1 MSSSYPPPP
10 SWARKFLTWFCDEA
24 LLEEIAGDLEE
35 AYYHRCSKLGKSQAK
50 QLYIADVFTFFKP
63 YAFEKYSRA
72 KQFLPMLD
80 NYFKIALRNIF
91 HRKGFTA
98 INAVGLVVGM
108 SAVILIGRYL
118 QHEYT
123 YDEAAAH
130 PDLTYRLVNKYRDQ
144 TYTCMSFPGFNESE
158 GEEQLALINHIK
170 TYDQV
175 VQACHFVPTHSDIGG
190 GGQYFV
196 RFDEQQL
203 ITNNILF
210 TNTGAA
216 FQALFPQTFLLGTP
230 GAAYNTFS
238 TAVLTES
245 LARRWFGQDWAVR
258 RLLGKNLQIGEENY
272 VLAGVIADVP
282 DNSHNTFEMLLHQQ
296 RIPSWAAYTYVQLK
310 EPGQL
315 SAFMNQLN
323 QDADLFFPG
332 YSEDELAKGMDAVAL
347 KDIHFTPGMLYE
359 IKPVANSNYLSAFG
373 WVGLIIL
380 LIIWTNYTNL
390 SVAMYADR
398 QREIGMRKVLGA
410 QARDISLQL
419 LLEAVCLAVICLP
432 LILLVVAFVV
442 PHFDELMGV
451 KIGTPSLFSVTSLLT
466 IAGLLLLTGLISG
479 SYPAL
484 VYGRRSTMKLFG
496 KDWKKVFGN
505 RHFNFRNA
513 LITLQFF
520 LVIGLLSMTFF
531 IFQQMKFVETTDLG
545 FESEGIIYFNIDGEE
560 KLQQLQTV
568 LETMPEIVS
577 TGAGGVPGSEMFN
590 QSTYKMKDTEV
601 VLSDGTE
608 QYISWGSLQTLGIEC
623 AGCAALEKG
632 KDRVFV
638 INRTAAEKLATIRNT
653 SPEQLIGDVLITEP
667 EWENE
672 QYGFGIPHTIDAI
685 IDDYN
690 FFSLKYP
697 HQPLLL
703 SVYRE
708 APYAYEMLVK
718 ANTKDWPATL
728 QKIEEAYTAVE
739 TERPFE
745 VNFLED
751 RLARLYETETRS
763 GKLLAILGIVAIVL
777 ALMGLS
783 GVVAYLAYRRQKEIG
798 IRKVLGASV
807 GSILFRFHKEFSALL
822 LVATILALPI
832 SLYLASRWLDS
843 FAFRIQ
849 PQPLVIFGAGLITL
863 VLVLIVISVQTRRA
877 ATRPP
882 MEVLGASR

>member
-1 MSSSYPPPP
+1 MSNVYAPPPA
-10 SWARKFLTWFCDEA
+10 WARRFLTWFCDEH

-35 AYYHRCSKLGKSQAK
+35 AYYHRCTKLGESRAR
-50 QLYIADVFTFFKP
+50 QLYVADVFTFFKP

-98 INAVGLVVGM
+98 INAVGLIVGM
-108 SAVILIGRYL
+108 SAIILIGRYL
-118 QHEYT
+118 HHEYT
-123 YDEAAAH
+123 YDEAAAQA
-130 PDLTYRLVNKYRDQ
+130 DLTYRLVNKYRDQ
-144 TYTCMSFPGFNESE
+144 IYTCMSFPRFNESE
-158 GEEQLALINHIK
+158 GEEQLALLNHLK

-175 VQACHFVPTHSDIGG
+175 AQACHFVPTNSDIGG

-196 RFDEQQL
+196 RFDEEQL
-203 ITNNILF
+203 VTNNILF

-216 FQALFPQTFLLGTP
+216 FQELFPQTFLLGTP
-230 GAAYNTFS
+230 GAAYSNFS

-245 LARRWFGQDWAVR
+245 LARRWFGEDWAVR
-258 RLLGKNLQIGEENY
+258 RLLGKNLQIGEDNF

-282 DNSHNTFEMLLHQQ
+282 DNSHYTFEMLLHQQ

-310 EPGQL
+310 QPGQL
-315 SAFMNQLN
+315 AAVMTQLN
-323 QDADLFFPG
+323 QDVDLVYPG
-332 YSEDELAKGMDAVAL
+332 YSEDELSKGVEAVAL
-347 KDIHFTPGMLYE
+347 KDIHFTEDMLYE
-359 IKPVANSNYLSAFG
+359 IKPVANANYLSAFG
-373 WVGLIIL
+373 WVGLIVL

-410 QARDISLQL
+410 QANDISLQL
-419 LLEAVCLAVICLP
+419 LLEAVCLAFICLP
-432 LILLVVAFVV
+432 LILMVVTFVV
-442 PHFDELMGV
+442 PYFDALMGV
-451 KIGTPSLFSVTSLLT
+451 QIGIQSLFSITSLLT

-496 KDWKKVFGN
+496 KDWQKVFGN

-545 FESEGIIYFNIDGEE
+545 FESEGIIYFNIDGQE

-568 LETMPEIVS
+568 LEAMPEIVS

-590 QSTYKMKDTEV
+590 QSTYKLKDTEV
-601 VLSDGTE
+601 VLADGTE
-608 QYISWGSLQTLGIEC
+608 QYISWGSLKTLGIDC
-623 AGCAALEKG
+623 ASCAALETG

-638 INRTAAEKLATIRNT
+638 INQTAAEKLATIRNT
-653 SPEQLIGDVLITEP
+653 TPEQLLGDILITEP

-672 QYGFGIPHTIDAI
+672 QYGFGIPRTIDGI
-685 IDDYN
+685 IEDYN

-697 HQPLLL
+697 HQSLLL

-718 ANTKDWPATL
+718 ANTKDWPTTL
-728 QKIEEAYTAVE
+728 QKIEKAYTAIE

-751 RLARLYETETRS
+751 RLAKLYETETRS
-763 GKLLAILGIVAIVL
+763 GKLLAILGMVAIVL

-807 GSILFRFHKEFSALL
+807 RSILFRFHKEFSALL

-832 SLYLASRWLDS
+832 SLYLATLWLDS

-849 PQPLVIFGAGLITL
+849 PHPLVIFAAGLITL
-863 VLVLIVISVQTRRA
+863 VLVLIVISIQTRRA

-882 MEVLGASR
+882 MEVLRA